1 MDRPSEENKNV
12 SSLLSFFSNKSAP
25 LDTYLLTHAQNLRS
39 EVDMI
44 KINICSILKLEV
56 NKFAVITPLMIKSCS
71 SLNKSTLAEG
81 LLSLLGLAENV
92 CAVVSGQRCDSE
104 VKSPSYLSAPSSMSV
119 PMGHT
124 TSDDS
129 SLHNSLEAIQTS
141 IKNLH
146 LDLKI
151 AQKDVKI
158 KDDKVQDLKREVS
171 ELQKVKIDKIE
182 SIKQLQSMLKSQEK
196 EEARAKEIQDQ
207 LKKEIKD
214 SNDECTWLKKEIDGV
229 SEILIKR
236 NHEIKELNSKITSLQ
251 ATE

>member
-1 MDRPSEENKNV
+1 MR
-12 SSLLSFFSNKSAP
+12 
-25 LDTYLLTHAQNLRS
+25 TQ
-39 EVDMI
+39 I
-44 KINICSILKLEV
+44 KQSQDL
-56 NKFAVITPLMIKSCS
+56 
-71 SLNKSTLAEG
+71 
-81 LLSLLGLAENV
+81 
-92 CAVVSGQRCDSE
+92 
-104 VKSPSYLSAPSSMSV
+104 
-119 PMGHT
+119 
-124 TSDDS
+124 
-129 SLHNSLEAIQTS
+129 QTS

-251 ATE
+251 ATEQ